1 MTPVLQFMSLETVR
15 SIVSQASL
23 PLVSRE
29 TTRNRHITRVKG
41 VSPVNRRA
49 MRKHRL
55 QNPAWALVAALLP
68 ATRGWASEGPDTS
81 AIKPGP
87 ASATVSPVP
96 SDPGNTDS
104 TSRCAR
110 RSPCRDGSAPMPF
123 RRRNSFPASRGPR
136 SPRRD
141 GLQPRRP
148 SRSWPLNRRA
158 LNLRQD
164 GANLSL
170 WDQWRLKR
178 CR

>member
-1 MTPVLQFMSLETVR
+1 MSHGSVR
-15 SIVSQASL
+15 SIVSQGSL
-23 PLVSRE
+23 PLVSSE
-29 TTRNRHITRVKG
+29 TTRTRHIIRVKG

-68 ATRGWASEGPDTS
+68 ATGGWASEGSDAS

-87 ASATVSPVP
+87 ASATMSPVP
-96 SDPGNTDS
+96 SDPGSTDS
-104 TSRCAR
+104 TSARR

-136 SPRRD
+136 SPHRD

-148 SRSWPLNRRA
+148 SRSSPLNRPS

-164 GANLSL
+164 GTNLSL
-170 WDQWRLKR
+170 WDQWRCKR